1 MLNNLDNICNIF
13 FPQRNTLVEEI
24 HKGIVNLRRI
34 VNTQKKSSAIVSKS
48 DKSTFETK
56 NKNILEFNRTN
67 DKIITGEFQAD
78 SIINSCLFRLVN
90 NLSCFNYL
98 YTTDHYV

>member
-67 DKIITGEFQAD
+67 DK
-78 SIINSCLFRLVN
+78 N
-90 NLSCFNYL
+90 NNWKVLGSQYNQF
-98 YTTDHYV
+98 VFVSVSK